1 MGGEVG
7 GNQPLVA
14 EGDST
19 KGKFFQ
25 MGGDEQIVGF
35 WKGGTDVI
43 GTVSRHIRSQ
53 RKFDVH
59 NILQLFDI
67 LTNFSFAPNETAW
80 LVKNM
85 VYRSCLTSC

>member
-1 MGGEVG
+1 MGGINLLWRRGILLRVNFSRWG
-7 GNQPLVA
+7 GMSKLLA
-14 EGDST
+14 FGR
-19 KGKFFQ
+19 
-25 MGGDEQIVGF
+25 
-35 WKGGTDVI
+35 GGTDVI
-43 GTVSRHIRSQ
+43 GSVSRHIRSQ